1 MSASVE
7 SDALG
12 YQGGAAAFAKMAK
25 NFNVDI
31 DPALADQIKI
41 QWREANPNVVK
52 LWYGLEEAMKAAIE
66 TPGQIYKAA
75 HGKIMF
81 KVQDYKGRQWLYMR
95 LPSGRRLAY
104 FRPAIN
110 ADGQA
115 TYMGVHTYTRQWC
128 RVDTYGGKTLQNAA
142 EGIARDLLVNGLF
155 ELERGGYPPVGSVHD
170 EGITEP
176 KIGHGSLAEAIALF
190 TKPLAWAEGLPVK
203 AKGFRAP
210 RYKK

>member
-1 MSASVE
+1 
-7 SDALG
+7 
-12 YQGGAAAFAKMAK
+12 
-25 NFNVDI
+25 
-31 DPALADQIKI
+31 
-41 QWREANPNVVK
+41 
-52 LWYGLEEAMKAAIE
+52 
-66 TPGQIYKAA
+66 
-75 HGKIMF
+75 
-81 KVQDYKGRQWLYMR
+81 
-95 LPSGRRLAY
+95 
-104 FRPAIN
+104 
-110 ADGQA
+110 
-115 TYMGVHTYTRQWC
+115 MGVHTYTRQWC